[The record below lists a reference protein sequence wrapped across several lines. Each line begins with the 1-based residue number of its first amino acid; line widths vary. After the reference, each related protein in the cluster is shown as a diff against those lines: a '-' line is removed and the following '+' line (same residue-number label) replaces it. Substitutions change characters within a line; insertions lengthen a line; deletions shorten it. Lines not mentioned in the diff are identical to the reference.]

1 MFPRAEA
8 ALQSRDRQGAV
19 TLRWLAITLIVLSSS
34 LNYLDRQLLAAAA
47 PSVQSEFH
55 LNNAQYGQIVSAFS
69 LVYGIMAPF
78 AGVFIDRVGLNAG
91 VSSAVALWSLAS
103 VSTGLVR
110 TFPALLT
117 TRAVLGMAES
127 AGIPN
132 SGKANATYL
141 KSSELALGTG
151 LNQIGISLGAI
162 AAPLIMAALAP
173 LYGWRSGFIVS
184 GVLGLL
190 WIPLWRSMARRGPAG
205 PVTGASA
212 PAASSARAGLT
223 ATLPACTEASTP
235 PAAPPTIKNILRD
248 RRFWGLVVTTLFIM
262 TLYTLWSNWMT
273 LYFVHERHMTQD
285 EANRQFAWIPPV
297 FAGLGGLSGGAI
309 MYRWINRGMN
319 VIRARLR
326 LCTTAAAILLLTA
339 AIPLAPTSGIAAAA
353 ISLSFFFSVA
363 LSGAV
368 YALPIDLFGPAR
380 AGFSVAALTC
390 AYGWMQTLL
399 SPLIGGTVDR
409 FGFSA
414 VCVSLSFTP
423 LLGVAILRFSLR

>member
-1 MFPRAEA
+1 M
-8 ALQSRDRQGAV
+8 
-19 TLRWLAITLIVLSSS
+19 IVLSSS
-34 LNYLDRQLLAAAA
+34 INYLDRQLLAAAA
-47 PSVQSEFH
+47 PSIQSEFN
-55 LNNAQYGQIVSAFS
+55 LNNAHYGQIVSAFS
-69 LVYGIMAPF
+69 IVYALMAPL
-78 AGVFIDRVGLNAG
+78 AGAFIDRVGLNAG

-103 VSTGLVR
+103 IGTGFVR

-162 AAPLIMAALAP
+162 AAPLIMATLAP
-173 LYGWRSGFIVS
+173 LYGWRSGFILS
-184 GVLGLL
+184 GALGLL
-190 WIPLWRSMARRGPAG
+190 WIPLWRIMARR
-205 PVTGASA
+205 A
-212 PAASSARAGLT
+212 PASP
-223 ATLPACTEASTP
+223 ATETFPSLP
-235 PAAPPTIKNILRD
+235 IKNILRD
-248 RRFWGLVVTTLFIM
+248 QRFWGLVVTTLFIM
-262 TLYTLWSNWMT
+262 MLYTLWSNWMT

-285 EANRQFAWIPPV
+285 QANRQFAWIPPV
-297 FAGLGGLSGGAI
+297 FAGLGGLSGGAL

-319 VIRARLR
+319 VIQARLR
-326 LCTTAAAILLLTA
+326 LSTIAAVILLLTA
-339 AIPLAPTSGIAAAA
+339 AIPLAPTSSLAAAA

-368 YALPIDLFGPAR
+368 YALPIDLFGAAR

-399 SPLIGGTVDR
+399 SPLIGSTVDR

-423 LLGVAILRFSLR
+423 LLGVAILRLSLR

>member
-1 MFPRAEA
+1 MPPTA
-8 ALQSRDRQGAV
+8 SP
-19 TLRWLAITLIVLSSS
+19 LRWLAIGMIVLSSS
-34 LNYLDRQLLAAAA
+34 INYLDRQLLAAVA
-47 PSVQSEFH
+47 PSIQSEFY
-55 LNNAQYGQIVSAFS
+55 LNNAHYGQVVSAFS
-69 LVYGIMAPF
+69 IVYGIMAPL
-78 AGVFIDRVGLNAG
+78 AGAFIDRVGLNAG

-103 VSTGLVR
+103 IGTGFVR

-141 KSSELALGTG
+141 KSSELAFGTG
-151 LNQIGISLGAI
+151 MNQIGISLGAI
-162 AAPLIMAALAP
+162 AAPLIMATLAP
-173 LYGWRSGFIVS
+173 RYGWRSGFILS
-184 GVLGLL
+184 GVLGLA
-190 WIPLWRSMARRGPAG
+190 WIPLWRIMARR
-205 PVTGASA
+205 A
-212 PAASSARAGLT
+212 PA
-223 ATLPACTEASTP
+223 LPTTDTV
-235 PAAPPTIKNILRD
+235 PPTPIKNLLRD
-248 RRFWGLVVTTLFIM
+248 RRFWGLILTTVFIM
-262 TLYTLWSNWMT
+262 MLYTLWSNWIT

-285 EANRQFAWIPPV
+285 QANREFAWIPPV
-297 FAGLGGLSGGAI
+297 FAGLGGLTGGAI

-326 LCTTAAAILLLTA
+326 LCSISAAILVLTA
-339 AIPLAPTSGIAAAA
+339 AIPLAPTNGLAATA

-390 AYGWMQTLL
+390 AYGWMQTLV
-399 SPLIGGTVDR
+399 SPLIGTVVDR